1 VRENGKSDYVKITVG
16 ATLAVARRVNNIQCG
31 LKPALQVAFARR
43 QPFFIWS
50 SGFNPN
56 KNKNRNKT
64 LFMFY
69 HSG

>member
-1 VRENGKSDYVKITVG
+1 MDK
-16 ATLAVARRVNNIQCG
+16 TLNILQCG